1 MIGIFNDSGLDK
13 LSSLVLYLFTI
24 SLIIQNFHTVYAIAA
39 VLMSLAAILLVIRA
53 LLLFFNKMGLQPRN
67 DHSKMIYLRFPGY
80 MFLCACVMY
89 SQGRMSAGHLFL
101 GLAAV
106 ALVPAILLKINGR

>member
-1 MIGIFNDSGLDK
+1 
-13 LSSLVLYLFTI
+13 
-24 SLIIQNFHTVYAIAA
+24 
-39 VLMSLAAILLVIRA
+39 
-53 LLLFFNKMGLQPRN
+53 
-67 DHSKMIYLRFPGY
+67 MIYLRFPGY

-89 SQGRMSAGHLFL
+89 SQGRLSAGHLFL

>member
-1 MIGIFNDSGLDK
+1 MIRNFNDSGLDK

-24 SLIIQNFHTVYAIAA
+24 SLIIQNFHPVYAIA

-53 LLLFFNKMGLQPRN
+53 LLLFLKKTRPQPRN
-67 DHSKMIYLRFPGY
+67 DNSKMIYLRFPGY

-89 SQGRMSAGHLFL
+89 SQERMSAGHLFL

-106 ALVPAILLKINGR
+106 GLVSAILLAIIRR